1 MHGWL
6 TFGSKRTCAD
16 SSNDWVEE
24 TASEVRGNWDLNPTA
39 GQVPIG
45 QADGSYVP
53 GAQSGGSGLDQLTG
67 DVTAGPGS
75 GSQVATLATVNP
87 DVGSFTNANVTVNGK
102 GLITAVANGTD
113 HGITQLTGD
122 VTAGPGDGSQAATLA
137 TVNANVGSFT
147 NANVTVNGKGLITAV
162 ANGTDHGITQL
173 TGDVTAG
180 PGDGSQAAT
189 LATVNANVGSFTNA
203 NVTVNGKGLI
213 TAVANGTDHGI
224 TQLTGDV
231 TAGPGDGSQAA
242 TLATV
247 NANVGSFTNAGITVN
262 AKGLI
267 TAAANG
273 ASMPIL
279 DGSVDLTGQS
289 ANIGNTVLY
298 AVPSGKGG
306 MYRVSGYVV
315 ITQAAST
322 SSSIAIMQ
330 CNWSDEDTTVSEGAS
345 VTGTSASNTVGTNAR
360 GIIVIRVLASTF
372 ITVNSTSYASV
383 GTTPMLYAFH
393 AKVEYLGA

>member
-1 MHGWL
+1 M
-6 TFGSKRTCAD
+6 
-16 SSNDWVEE
+16 
-24 TASEVRGNWDLNPTA
+24 RGNWDLNPTA

-203 NVTVNGKGLI
+203 
-213 TAVANGTDHGI
+213 
-224 TQLTGDV
+224 
-231 TAGPGDGSQAA
+231 
-242 TLATV
+242 
-247 NANVGSFTNAGITVN
+247 GITVN

-267 TAAANG
+267 TAASNG
-273 ASMPIL
+273 PSTPIL
-279 DGSVDLTGQS
+279 VASVDLTAQAG
-289 ANIGNTVLY
+289 NIAATTLY
-298 AVPSGKGG
+298 AIPSGKAG
-306 MYRVSGYVV
+306 MYRITYYVV

-322 SSSIAIMQ
+322 SSTLAATSVVW
-330 CNWSDEDTTVSEGAS
+330 NDEDTTISNTGAM
-345 VTGTSASNTVGTNAR
+345 TGTNASNTIGFTIMSNR
-360 GIIVIRVLASTF
+360 SIRCE
-372 ITVNSTSYASV
+372 NSTNIQYSSSGYASV
-383 GTTPMLYAFH
+383 GATPMQYALH
-393 AKVEYLGA
+393 MKVEYLGA